1 MFSDSKTMV
10 TLVIYTCKS
19 VIKLTPGWHQS
30 WEPNPLPLMLWV
42 TNPVEVGGGGSNT
55 LQEANGDVPL
65 DEVALSWLE
74 CL

>member
-42 TNPVEVGGGGSNT
+42 TNPGGGGGGT
-55 LQEANGDVPL
+55 PLQEVNRDVPL